1 MLDDARK
8 SSLNSHRSVSD
19 EDHWK
24 IQKLQH
30 KLDRKRQSF
39 KNHYREF
46 ELVLRY
52 LEAKILNR
60 STNEV
65 ESLKSQLASIVAK
78 NKSLDNW
85 IQTLDSRIQIAF
97 GSYAILVDREKSA
110 YSELLGLIKSRIGRG
125 E

>member
-8 SSLNSHRSVSD
+8 TSLNSHRSVSD
-19 EDHWK
+19 EDQWK

-30 KLDRKRQSF
+30 KLDRKRQSY

-60 STNEV
+60 STGEI
-65 ESLKSQLASIVAK
+65 ESLRSQLASILAK
-78 NKSLDNW
+78 NSSLNNW
-85 IQTLDSRIQIAF
+85 I
-97 GSYAILVDREKSA
+97 
-110 YSELLGLIKSRIGRG
+110 
-125 E
+125 